1 MLLSASAYL
10 LMKCL
15 KGASSLPSSSS
26 VTMSSL
32 STLAH
37 RELFRDSRDDT
48 EIFRCAIL
56 LLLRCDAMSADSP
69 CDNSLKLEVTP
80 RITCLYRHR

>member
-56 LLLRCDAMSADSP
+56 LLLRRAPCYCDVS
-69 CDNSLKLEVTP
+69 
-80 RITCLYRHR
+80 

>member
-1 MLLSASAYL
+1 MALIASFFLCLKMIYCFNFSQLLLAAYAYL

-48 EIFRCAIL
+48 EIFRCAI
-56 LLLRCDAMSADSP
+56 
-69 CDNSLKLEVTP
+69 
-80 RITCLYRHR
+80 